1 MTYVLSVVSVEF
13 QVFSGIMQGER
24 PGHVAETWVN
34 GSSGCIAFPKGTW
47 YGPLGW
53 SAGLHLCATLVW
65 LRLALEVRFAAV
77 QRDVC
82 VFS

>member
-34 GSSGCIAFPKGTW
+34 GSSWLHCVSPKAPGMAPW
-47 YGPLGW
+47 GG
-53 SAGLHLCATLVW
+53 
-65 LRLALEVRFAAV
+65 RLDFI
-77 QRDVC
+77 C
-82 VFS
+82 VLLWCG